1 MPSVGILSRPIQRL
15 GTCIRL
21 GPSRDPIKA
30 IRSTRGASREQHRDI
45 PDACVS
51 ILLHSTFCIL
61 HSASRLLVPIR
72 LQGFHFFFFPFFFFL
87 ACFHARLLGDSP
99 LCIHSLVAPT
109 ASTPGGVPP
118 VSGFRPFGQKLH
130 TSPRD
135 IYMCKVPIRTP
146 KSQPRTWRQP
156 N

>member
-61 HSASRLLVPIR
+61 HSAFCKPALSAHQTL
-72 LQGFHFFFFPFFFFL
+72 GFSFLFFFFFFPCLLPCSL
-87 ACFHARLLGDSP
+87 AGRLPSMHPFPCSAYRVNARW
-99 LCIHSLVAPT
+99 CPT
-109 ASTPGGVPP
+109 CLRISA
-118 VSGFRPFGQKLH
+118 FRSKAAHLTSRYLH
-130 TSPRD
+130 
-135 IYMCKVPIRTP
+135 V
-146 KSQPRTWRQP
+146 
-156 N
+156 